1 MSANDFLA
9 NLPVIAPKAT
19 PHRVAMHLIMLDSSA
34 EAMLRRGFKYV
45 GKGYYS
51 SVYEHRTCPG
61 VVFKVSNP
69 HRFTYSPDHTG
80 EYHRAELDGYA
91 RYVAWC
97 GEYSAEYGALP
108 IMPKVLAC
116 VSRADKQVYVLERLT
131 PLADRSAELPKEAE
145 SIRWL
150 LAGRKYLPLECKNTE
165 HFLLWLLDKIDKA
178 QVNADFHPGNIMWRK
193 SEGKADVLVLTDPV
207 GGGIRHGTMPI
218 MRRMREAENA

>member
-1 MSANDFLA
+1 MSAKDFLA

-19 PHRVAMHLIMLDSSA
+19 PHRVAMHLIMLDSSV

-45 GKGYYS
+45 DDGYYS

-69 HRFTYSPDHTG
+69 HGFTYSPNRMG
-80 EYHRAELDGYA
+80 EYHRAVLDGYA
-91 RYVAWC
+91 RYIAWC

-131 PLADRSAELPKEAE
+131 PLADRYSAELPKEAE
-145 SIRWL
+145 SIKWL
-150 LAGRKYLPLECKNTE
+150 LKGCEYLPMECKNTE
-165 HFLLWLLDKIDKA
+165 HFLLWLRDKIDEV
-178 QVNADFHPGNIMWRK
+178 QVNVDLHTGNIMWRK
-193 SEGKADVLVLTDPV
+193 SDVLVVTDPI

-218 MRRMREAENA
+218 MRRMRKAANA

>member
-1 MSANDFLA
+1 MSAKDFLA

-34 EAMLRRGFKYV
+34 EAMRRRGFKYV
-45 GKGYYS
+45 DAGYYS

-69 HRFTYSPDHTG
+69 HYFTYSPNCIG

-91 RYVAWC
+91 RYIAWC

-131 PLADRSAELPKEAE
+131 PDGCLPAELPKEAE
-145 SIRWL
+145 SIRRL
-150 LAGRKYLPLECKNTE
+150 LIGREYLPMECKNTE
-165 HFLLWLLDKIDKA
+165 HFLLWLRDKIDEV
-178 QVNADFHPGNIMWRK
+178 QVNVDLHPGNIMWRK
-193 SEGKADVLVLTDPV
+193 SEGKSYVLVVTDPI

-218 MRRMREAENA
+218 MRRMRKAANA

>member
-1 MSANDFLA
+1 MSAKDFLA
-9 NLPVIAPKAT
+9 NLPVIEPKAT
-19 PHRVAMHLIMLDSSA
+19 PHRVAMHLIMLDSSE

-45 GKGYYS
+45 DAGYYS

-69 HRFTYSPDHTG
+69 HGFTYRPNRMG
-80 EYHRAELDGYA
+80 EYHRAALDGYA
-91 RYVAWC
+91 RYIAWC

-131 PLADRSAELPKEAE
+131 PLAGRSAELPKETE
-145 SIRWL
+145 SIRGL
-150 LAGRKYLPLECKNTE
+150 LTGRKYLPMECKNTE
-165 HFLLWLLDKIDKA
+165 HFLRWLWDKIDSA
-178 QVNADFHPGNIMWRK
+178 QVDVDLHTGNIMWRTA
-193 SEGKADVLVLTDPV
+193 EGKADVLVVTDPI

-218 MRRMREAENA
+218 MRRMRKAENA

>member
-1 MSANDFLA
+1 MSAKDFLA

-19 PHRVAMHLIMLDSSA
+19 PHRVAMHLIMLDSSE

-45 GKGYYS
+45 DAGYYS

-69 HRFTYSPDHTG
+69 HGFTYRPNCIG
-80 EYHRAELDGYA
+80 EYRRAELDGYA
-91 RYVAWC
+91 RYIAWC

-131 PLADRSAELPKEAE
+131 PLAGRSAELPKEAE
-145 SIRWL
+145 SIRL
-150 LAGRKYLPLECKNTE
+150 LLIGREYLPMECKNTE
-165 HFLLWLLDKIDKA
+165 HFLLWLLDKIDEA
-178 QVNADFHPGNIMWRK
+178 QVNVDLHPGNIMWRK
-193 SEGKADVLVLTDPV
+193 SEGKSDVLVVTDPI

-218 MRRMREAENA
+218 MRRMRKAANA